1 MIDELVLRRLWATCS
16 IMELAKTLGV
26 SAATVTRRAKALG
39 LPAKR
44 VSVWSRQPDPTE
56 EEIEAGAEAAQS
68 RWSKVK
74 RQSRG
79 GIRPVVAKTHRF
91 H

>member
-1 MIDELVLRRLWATCS
+1 MIDELMLRRLWATCS
-16 IMELAKTLGV
+16 NMELAKTLGV

-39 LPAKR
+39 LPPRR
-44 VSVWSRQPDPTE
+44 VSVWSRQPDPSE
-56 EEIEAGAEAAQS
+56 DEIAAGAEAAQE
-68 RWSKVK
+68 RWSKKK

-79 GIRPVVAKTHRF
+79 DVRPVVVKTHRF